1 VFSLSLSEK
10 KSLSTF
16 SAALILY
23 DIKHDIK
30 IMAEREGKEDDRGG
44 TAEVS
49 IWMRKVWFLKKTKK
63 RRRGRILLLFFAL
76 VVRLFSLQPK
86 ISPRM

>member
-10 KSLSTF
+10 KSRTTF

-23 DIKHDIK
+23 IPQRRNV
-30 IMAEREGKEDDRGG
+30 MAEREGKEDDRGG

>member
-1 VFSLSLSEK
+1 
-10 KSLSTF
+10 
-16 SAALILY
+16 
-23 DIKHDIK
+23 
-30 IMAEREGKEDDRGG
+30 MAEREGKEDDRGG

>member
-1 VFSLSLSEK
+1 
-10 KSLSTF
+10 
-16 SAALILY
+16 
-23 DIKHDIK
+23 
-30 IMAEREGKEDDRGG
+30 MAEREGKEDDRGG

-86 ISPRM
+86 ISPRMWNLLTLSLSLSLSLF

>member
-1 VFSLSLSEK
+1 
-10 KSLSTF
+10 
-16 SAALILY
+16 
-23 DIKHDIK
+23 
-30 IMAEREGKEDDRGG
+30 MAEREGKEDDRGG
-44 TAEVS
+44 TTEVS

>member
-1 VFSLSLSEK
+1 
-10 KSLSTF
+10 
-16 SAALILY
+16 
-23 DIKHDIK
+23 
-30 IMAEREGKEDDRGG
+30 MAEREGKEDDRGG

-49 IWMRKVWFLKKTKK
+49 IWMRKVWFVKKTKK